1 MSDEIKKPEEI
12 KDVPLPEKELDK
24 VVGGEAITLNY
35 GAIQWAYTQQ
45 KPDGSAGK

>member
-24 VVGGEAITLNY
+24 VVGGETVKLTY
-35 GAIQWAYTQQ
+35 GAIEWVYTNQ
-45 KPDGSAGK
+45 KSDGSAG